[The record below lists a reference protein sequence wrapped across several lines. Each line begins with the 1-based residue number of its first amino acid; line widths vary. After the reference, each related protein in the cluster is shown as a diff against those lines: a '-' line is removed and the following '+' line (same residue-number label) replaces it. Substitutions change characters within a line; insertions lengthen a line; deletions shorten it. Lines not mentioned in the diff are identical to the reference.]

1 MSKQRCIT
9 GWAVGPC
16 QGRLGVAGAA
26 GTSAAAASGRHRRL
40 AHRVGADRTFAAAA
54 AFGRHRRP
62 AHRARA
68 DRTSAAGAASRQPI
82 ESCRRRPAASSR
94 KQW

>member
-68 DRTSAAGAASRQPI
+68 DRTSAAVADRTSAAGAASRQPI
-82 ESCRRRPAASSR
+82 ES
-94 KQW
+94 